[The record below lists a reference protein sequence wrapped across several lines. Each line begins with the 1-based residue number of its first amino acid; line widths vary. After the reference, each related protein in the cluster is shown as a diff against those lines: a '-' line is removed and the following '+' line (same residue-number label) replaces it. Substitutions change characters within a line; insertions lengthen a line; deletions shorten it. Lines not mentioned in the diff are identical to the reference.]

1 MMTYNKLPIEDE
13 RKLRALVHVL
23 DYFQGHA
30 PQIPASMIEA
40 FFLVAMNEGC
50 SLKDVVELSGKPQ
63 STISRHLLD
72 LGEFNRNR
80 EPGLGLV
87 AWRVSPMELRR
98 KEYYLTPKGKG
109 LLRRVLAEEFV
120 ESGKLAE
127 KGTLAAAVT

>member
-30 PQIPASMIEA
+30 PQIPVSMIEA

-72 LGEFNRNR
+72 LCEFNRHR

-87 AWRVSPMELRR
+87 AWRMSPMELRR

-120 ESGKLAE
+120 ESGKLVA